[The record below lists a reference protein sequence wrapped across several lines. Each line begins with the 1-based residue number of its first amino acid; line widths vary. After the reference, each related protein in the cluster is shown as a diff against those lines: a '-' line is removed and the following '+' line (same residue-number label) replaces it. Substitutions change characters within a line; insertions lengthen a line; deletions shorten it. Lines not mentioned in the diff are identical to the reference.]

1 MCTISRKEK
10 EKLAR
15 EKDIINAAEKVF
27 TLIGYNEASME
38 SIAKEAQFTRKTLY
52 QYFTDKEDLLFTVII
67 RGFERLLCTL
77 KNAVINGN
85 NGYEKLKHLTNTY
98 FQFYKDSPNTLNLM
112 NYIGYIKPTA
122 ENSAKRIEFNKVS
135 EQLVQEIAKV
145 IDEGKADGSIRADFD
160 TMKLT
165 HSAEFLITGFFH
177 MFSISG
183 KTFTDHFSI
192 NEDDFINFS
201 MNLLCDIFREKNKI
215 KDPQK
220 PKN

>member
-1 MCTISRKEK
+1 MSTISRKEK

-27 TLIGYNEASME
+27 TVMGYNDASME
-38 SIAKEAQFTRKTLY
+38 AIAKEAQFTRKTLY

-77 KNAVINGN
+77 KNAVVNGN
-85 NGYEKLKHLTNTY
+85 NGYDKLKHLINAY
-98 FQFYKDSPNTLNLM
+98 CQFYKEAPNTLNLM

-122 ENSAKRIEFNKVS
+122 ENTAKRIEFNKVS
-135 EQLVQEIAKV
+135 EQLAHEIAKI
-145 IDEGKADGSIRADFD
+145 IDEGKADGSIRSDFD
-160 TMKLT
+160 TMRLT

-183 KTFTDHFSI
+183 KTFTEHFLL

-201 MNLLCDIFREKNKI
+201 MNLLCDIFHEKK
-215 KDPQK
+215 
-220 PKN
+220 

>member
-27 TLIGYNEASME
+27 TIIGYNGTSME
-38 SIAKEAQFTRKTLY
+38 AIAKEAQFTRKTIY

-67 RGFERLLCTL
+67 SGFERLLCTI
-77 KNAVINGN
+77 KNAVENG
-85 NGYEKLKHLTNTY
+85 GSTGFEKLKHLTSAY

-122 ENSAKRIEFNKVS
+122 ENAAKRIEFNKVS
-135 EQLVQEIAKV
+135 EQLAQEIAKV
-145 IDEGKADGSIRADFD
+145 IDEGKVDGSIRSDFD
-160 TMKLT
+160 TMRLT
-165 HSAEFLITGFFH
+165 HSAEFLITGFFNI
-177 MFSISG
+177 FSISG
-183 KTFTDHFSI
+183 KTFTNHFSL

-201 MNLLCDIFREKNKI
+201 LNLLCDIFHEKK
-215 KDPQK
+215 
-220 PKN
+220 

>member
-27 TLIGYNEASME
+27 TMIGYNGASME
-38 SIAKEAQFTRKTLY
+38 AIAKESQFTRKTIY

-67 RGFERLLCTL
+67 RGFERLFCTL
-77 KNAVINGN
+77 KNAVVNGD
-85 NGYEKLKHLTNTY
+85 NGYEKLKHLTNAY

-112 NYIGYIKPTA
+112 NYIVYIKPTA

-135 EQLVQEIAKV
+135 AQLAQEIAKV
-145 IDEGKADGSIRADFD
+145 IDEGKADGSIRTDFD

-183 KTFTDHFSI
+183 KTFTDHFSL

-201 MNLLCDIFREKNKI
+201 MSLLCDIFREKK
-215 KDPQK
+215 
-220 PKN
+220 

>member
-15 EKDIINAAEKVF
+15 ENDIINAAEKIF
-27 TLIGYNEASME
+27 TVMGYNGASME
-38 SIAKEAQFTRKTLY
+38 AIAKEAQFTRKTIY

-67 RGFERLLCTL
+67 KGFERLLSAL
-77 KNAVINGN
+77 KNVAINDST
-85 NGYEKLKHLTNTY
+85 GYEKLKHLTNAY
-98 FQFYKDSPNTLNLM
+98 YQFYKENPNTLNLM
-112 NYIGYIKPTA
+112 NYIAYIKPTVQ
-122 ENSAKRIEFNKVS
+122 NTAKHIEFSKVS

-145 IDEGKADGSIRADFD
+145 IDEGKADGSIRTDFD

-165 HSAEFLITGFFH
+165 FSAEFMITGFFH

-183 KTFTDHFSI
+183 KTFTEHFSL

-201 MNLLCDIFREKNKI
+201 MNLLCGIFQEKK
-215 KDPQK
+215 
-220 PKN
+220 